1 MNLSE
6 IFIRRPVMTILV
18 MATVAFFGVLS
29 YISLPVSDM
38 PDVDYPTITVTVSWP
53 GADPQTV
60 ANNVV
65 VPLEQQF
72 TTVEGLQSISSTSYT
87 GSATI
92 VLQFRLDRNI
102 DLAAPDVLAA
112 INTANP
118 QLPKDLPYA
127 PTYTKTNPT
136 ASPILFLS
144 VTSPVMPSGDLYN
157 YGYSVLAQRIS
168 LVDGVSQVQT
178 YGQPYA
184 VRLRVDPQK
193 MAAKGIGIED
203 VGNAIKLANVY
214 QPVGTLF
221 GAKREFTI
229 QCNGQL
235 IPANQYDPIIIK
247 NDDGSIVR
255 FRDVGH
261 AIDSV
266 QDDKVPVTFYQG
278 DYAAQSIVLAVRKQ
292 PGANSLQIIDDINTL
307 LPSLEAQIP
316 GSVKILRIFDQS
328 SFIKDSI
335 HDVQLTLSIAL
346 ILVILI
352 IFFYLGK
359 VKDTFIPVIT
369 IPLSVLGTFVVMLH
383 MKFTV
388 DILSMLAITLAIGYL
403 VDDAIVVLENIVR
416 HVEAGEKPLTA
427 ALNGSKEISFTIL
440 SMTLCLCTIFIPLL
454 FMGGIIGRILHE
466 FAVTIVV
473 TVFISGMIS
482 LSLTPLMC
490 SRFIA
495 APKEGEKKEK
505 TKIEKFSDSLNHKIL
520 GVYAPSLKWAL
531 NNKLII
537 LCLGIC
543 SLFFS
548 LFLFVKLP
556 KDFLPPDDLG
566 VIQGFIQTVDGTSPF
581 LVSDYADKLA
591 KILIKDPN
599 IESITAVAATPQDNE
614 GILYLTLKPIN
625 KRLAL
630 APLLKHLQPIVNQI
644 PGCRVFLVPLPL
656 INLQVGTTNS
666 KGDYQFT
673 LTSMSADD
681 LYHFGP
687 MMETQMKQLKS
698 ITAVVSDMDIA
709 EPQAKVEILR
719 DRASQYNITATQ
731 IENALGLSYATSNLS
746 PINTSSYQY
755 YAIMETFPRFY
766 RNPTDFRQIWIRN
779 INNEMVPFSAI
790 TKVTEITGP
799 LTVNH
804 LDGLPSATISFNLA
818 PKAPLDVSLKEIE
831 AVAKKLL
838 PPTVTG
844 SVQGSANVFKE
855 SFANLQSLLL
865 IAFFLVYIILGILY
879 ESFSPPFTVMSTLPP
894 AALGG
899 FLSLMICRETLSLY
913 AVVGLI
919 MLLGIV
925 MKNGII
931 MIDFANDSRHR
942 LGKSIDE
949 SIYHA
954 CQVRCRP
961 ILMTTFAALM
971 GAVPIA
977 LGIGGAT
984 AKSRQGLGIVIVGG
998 LIFSQIMTLYLTPV
1012 IYVYIETLHDKI
1024 MKRKNKEPAE
1034 EVSES

>member
-18 MATVAFFGVLS
+18 MLTVAFFGVLS
-29 YISLPVSDM
+29 YIALPVSDM
-38 PDVDYPTITVTVSWP
+38 PDVDYPTITVSVDWP
-53 GADPQTV
+53 GADPVTV

-72 TTVEGLQSISSTSYT
+72 TTVQGLQSISSTSYT

-92 VLQFRLDRNI
+92 VLQFQLDRNI

-112 INTANP
+112 INTATP

-136 ASPILFLS
+136 ASPILFLA
-144 VTSPVMPSGDLYN
+144 VTSPVMSLGDLYN
-157 YGYSVLAQRIS
+157 YAYSVLAQRLSI
-168 LVDGVSQVQT
+168 VEGVSQVQT

-193 MAAKGIGIED
+193 MAAKGLGIQD
-203 VGNAIKLANVY
+203 VGNAIQQANVY

-221 GAKREFTI
+221 GEKREFTI
-229 QCNGQL
+229 DVNGQL
-235 IPANQYDPIIIK
+235 MPAALYDPIIIK
-247 NDDGSIVR
+247 NDNGSIVR

-266 QDDKVPVTFYQG
+266 QNDKVFINYYNG
-278 DYAAQSIVLAVRKQ
+278 DYGAPCVMLAVRKQ
-292 PGANSLQIIDDINTL
+292 PGANTLKVIEEIDAL

-316 GSVKILRIFDQS
+316 GAAKLVRVWDQS
-328 SFIKDSI
+328 NFIWDSV
-335 HDVQLTLSIAL
+335 HDVQLTLFIAL
-346 ILVILI
+346 LLVVLV

-359 VKDTFIPVIT
+359 VKDTLIPVIT
-369 IPLSVLGTFVVMLH
+369 IPLSVLGAFIVMLQ
-383 MKFTV
+383 MKFTI
-388 DILSMLAITLAIGYL
+388 DILSLLAITLAIGYL
-403 VDDAIVVLENIVR
+403 VDDAIVVLENVVR
-416 HVEAGEKPLTA
+416 HIEHGEKPFTA
-427 ALNGSKEISFTIL
+427 AMNGSKEISFTIL

-490 SRFIA
+490 SRII
-495 APKEGEKKEK
+495 PEVKEGTEKKKTFVEK
-505 TKIEKFSDSLNHKIL
+505 ISHALNEKIL
-520 GVYAPSLKWAL
+520 GVYSPSLEWAL
-531 NNKLII
+531 SHKKTV
-537 LCLGIC
+537 LGIGIG
-543 SLFFS
+543 SLALS
-548 LFLFVKLP
+548 IFLLIKLP

-566 VIQGFIQTVDGTSPF
+566 CIQCYIQSVDGTSPF
-581 LVSDYADKLA
+581 QLSDYTDKLS

-599 IESITAVAATPQDNE
+599 IQAINGISGYPQDNE
-614 GILYLTLKPIN
+614 GIMYLILKPI
-625 KRLAL
+625 KERLAL
-630 APLLKHLQPIVNQI
+630 EPLLKHLAPIANQI
-644 PGCRVFLVPLPL
+644 PGCKVFLVPMPL

-673 LTSMSADD
+673 LVSMSTDD
-681 LYHFGP
+681 LYKYGP
-687 MMETQMKQLKS
+687 MMEEKMKGLKT
-698 ITAVVSDMDIA
+698 ITAVVSDMDIT
-709 EPQAKVEILR
+709 EPQAKIEILR

-731 IENALGLSYATSNLS
+731 IENSLNLAYATSNLS

-755 YAIMETFPRFY
+755 YAIMETFPHFY
-766 RNPTDFRQIWIRN
+766 RNPSNFNQMWFRN
-779 INNEMVPFSAI
+779 TNNEMVPFSSI
-790 TKVTEITGP
+790 CKVTETIGP

-804 LDGLPSATISFNLA
+804 IDGLPSATISFNLA
-818 PKAPLDVSLKEIE
+818 PNAPLQTALKDVEKL
-831 AVAKKLL
+831 AKQTL
-838 PPTVTG
+838 PIDVTG
-844 SVQGSANVFKE
+844 SVQGSASVFKQ

-865 IAFFLVYIILGILY
+865 ISMFIIYIILGILY
-879 ESFSPPFTVMSTLPP
+879 ESFFPPITVMSTLPP

-899 FLSLMICRETLSLY
+899 FLSLMICGQTLSLY
-913 AVVGLI
+913 AVVGMI

-931 MIDFANDSRHR
+931 MIDFANDSRLHQ
-942 LGKSIDE
+942 GKAIHE
-949 SIYHA
+949 AIFHA
-954 CQVRCRP
+954 CMVRCRP

-1012 IYVYIETLHDKI
+1012 IYTYVEELHERLKG
-1024 MKRKNKEPAE
+1024 KKKENEPEATKP
-1034 EVSES
+1034 